1 MKCFDETIKDLLPS
15 YQLQVLDHAE
25 EDRIRRHL
33 EQCEDCRTELSLL
46 RMMSEEPVPDPG
58 EAFWAS
64 MPGRVYRQ
72 VEESRNEKKGI
83 LDLSWLWGRF
93 ILPRWVW
100 AAATVGVV
108 LVISWIAFRSPQ
120 KAPEPSLSQG
130 NEFADEILLA
140 TSPDTEPDTIRL
152 SELDRQDLDM
162 VDSWAGNEL
171 TSIARDVDLSVVLSP
186 EAEIGEEFA
195 DLNAG
200 EMDRLSTMLSQ
211 DKEEG

>member
-1 MKCFDETIKDLLPS
+1 MKCFDETIKDLLPA

-64 MPGRVYRQ
+64 MPGRIYRE
-72 VEESRNEKKGI
+72 VEESRNAKKNAF
-83 LDLSWLWGRF
+83 DLPWLWGRF
-93 ILPRWVW
+93 ILPRWTW
-100 AAATVGVV
+100 AAAAVGVV
-108 LVISWIAFRSPQ
+108 LVISWLAFHSPQ
-120 KAPEPSLSQG
+120 KAPEPSLSQS
-130 NEFADEILLA
+130 NEFADEIMIA
-140 TSPDTEPDTIRL
+140 TSPDADSDAIHL

-162 VDSWAGNEL
+162 ADNWAGREL
-171 TSIARDVDLSVVLSP
+171 TSITQDVDPAVVLSP
-186 EAEIGEEFA
+186 EAEISEEFA

-200 EMDRLSTMLSQ
+200 EMDQLLTILSQ